1 MIAITAR
8 RLSRENFVNW
18 MAQAV
23 AGDPTLPRDAGAHGR
38 KPNEVTLAWPDLKSN
53 ARPIVCVAERDLQEF
68 FAFVSTYSTTVR
80 PFTAYFRVMPLE
92 LIEILEN
99 ADRERGNQMQIARM
113 VAGASIADVWMAAA
127 RQAERPS
134 NVLPLLQSSLSVVLG
149 QSVLAGYSE
158 AAFQWVLQ
166 EWMMTRASQSDA
178 ATGRSVEGTSIAWR
192 LVNIATTRI
201 LPRRSLQEY
210 GGPIASFIRDAVEA
224 GAIRPEMLR
233 SLSEIAGPELDLEKM
248 LAASREERIN
258 RFNAALADL
267 KRRGE
272 TDFRSQFLA
281 GLMLAIAGNGSFELI
296 RSAREFGGW
305 LDGAATWFGI
315 CASLF
320 EESNVLAYAN
330 SVGRR
335 IVRDLLREDDPFDVP
350 RADIASTELRFIG
363 GGNADMG
370 QLGAYARNSIEV
382 EILPNVVTRM
392 LSNQGDDS
400 VGSAEQREALLR
412 TLDELSY
419 LASRARRMMLDRDGG
434 ERQGDL
440 YKSKRPNRK

>member
-1 MIAITAR
+1 M
-8 RLSRENFVNW
+8 
-18 MAQAV
+18 
-23 AGDPTLPRDAGAHGR
+23 
-38 KPNEVTLAWPDLKSN
+38 AWPDLKSN

-92 LIEILEN
+92 LIDILDN
-99 ADRERGNQMQIARM
+99 ADRERGNEMQIARM
-113 VAGASIADVWMAAA
+113 VAGAGIADVWMAAA

-134 NVLPLLQSSLSVVLG
+134 NVLPLLQSSLSLALG
-149 QSVLAGYSE
+149 QTVLAGYSE
-158 AAFQWVLQ
+158 AAFHWVLQ
-166 EWMMTRASQSDA
+166 EWMTTRASRGDL
-178 ATGRSVEGTSIAWR
+178 ATDRNVGGISVAWR
-192 LVNIATTRI
+192 LVNIATTRL

-210 GGPIASFIRDAVEA
+210 GGPIASFIREAVEA
-224 GAIRPEMLR
+224 RAIRPEMLR

-272 TDFRSQFLA
+272 ADLRSQFLA
-281 GLMLAIAGNGSFELI
+281 GLMLAMAGNGSFEMI
-296 RSAREFGGW
+296 RSAREFDGW

-320 EESNVLAYAN
+320 DESNVLTYAN
-330 SVGRR
+330 AAGRR
-335 IVRDLLREDDPFDVP
+335 IVRDLLRQDDPFDVP
-350 RADIASTELRFIG
+350 RADIASTELRFVG
-363 GGNADMG
+363 GSSADLG
-370 QLGAYARNSIEV
+370 QLGAYAPNSIEV
-382 EILPNVVTRM
+382 EILPNVVTRL
-392 LSNQGDDS
+392 LSNQGDES
-400 VGSAEQREALLR
+400 GGSAEQRETLLR

-419 LASRARRMMLDRDGG
+419 LASRARRMLLDRDGR

-440 YKSKRPNRK
+440 YKSKRPSRK